1 MKTVQDGKR
10 EPVVNSAPYNA
21 AEDSVGGGGGD
32 NEVDTNSEVAVDIRT
47 VEQEG
52 INVKLE
58 QDSANGNADADNIDD
73 EEVEGDEEEEDD
85 GDEELDIEPKEEQ
98 QNRTRSKK
106 CNKTENNMRKTGR
119 GNKRE
124 SSVNPN
130 VRMKKAR
137 LASVKAV
144 GQDSEDEDNSLIDQD
159 GVKEESGAENESDG
173 EFYRLL
179 ETLPEIEHYTKVLT
193 LDKDTLKSESDTCC
207 LPGDVG
213 DDGYTPSL
221 SAYFCSDCGYVF
233 PEPKYYT
240 GHKRSGKCMF
250 PCQVCNELYSFRN
263 FSRYQKHLKIHRWV
277 LDNTYMLRVKPC
289 LLTQ

>member
-1 MKTVQDGKR
+1 MKNAQDCR
-10 EPVVNSAPYNA
+10 IEPVVKSAPYNA

-32 NEVDTNSEVAVDIRT
+32 NEADANSEVAVDIRT

-52 INVKLE
+52 IKVKSE
-58 QDSANGNADADNIDD
+58 QDSANGNADKIDD
-73 EEVEGDEEEEDD
+73 EEVEVNEEDAD
-85 GDEELDIEPKEEQ
+85 DDDVGDEELDSESKEEQ
-98 QNRTRSKK
+98 QNKARSKK
-106 CNKTENNMRKTGR
+106 CNKTKNNIRKTGR
-119 GNKRE
+119 QHKRE
-124 SSVNPN
+124 SSVKPN

-137 LASVKAV
+137 LSSAKAV
-144 GQDSEDEDNSLIDQD
+144 GQDSEDEED
-159 GVKEESGAENESDG
+159 GVKEECGAENESDG

-193 LDKDTLKSESDTCC
+193 LDKDTLNSESDTCC

-213 DDGYTPSL
+213 DDGYSPSF

-240 GHKRSGKCMF
+240 GHKRNGKCMF

-263 FSRYQKHLKIHRWV
+263 FSQYQKHLKIHRWV
-277 LDNTYMLRVKPC
+277 SSNTYMLKVKPC
-289 LLTQ
+289 L